1 MFWLVFLLRFIE
13 RFACQITSRQMGWLS
28 VIPYKPLELSFLNS
42 SLFDTF
48 ICNHFI
54 PFQFTFKFSVVLLFG
69 YGHSPRYELL
79 ISFFFFFLIPTR
91 LSQVLAMRALF
102 NIPGRTFFFPQ
113 IFRIE
118 EFIDSIEWIFVS
130 C

>member
-1 MFWLVFLLRFIE
+1 
-13 RFACQITSRQMGWLS
+13 MGWLS

-42 SLFDTF
+42 SLDTF
-48 ICNHFI
+48 LCNHFI

-69 YGHSPRYELL
+69 YGHSPRHDLL
-79 ISFFFFFLIPTR
+79 ISFFIFYPVFLKYLLYGHCLTYQGELFFF
-91 LSQVLAMRALF
+91 
-102 NIPGRTFFFPQ
+102 Q